1 MEQENKFELIV
12 SIVNR
17 GHSDNVVAGA
27 REAGARGGTIF
38 YGRGT
43 GNSEKDSI
51 MGVSIEPEKEIVLTL
66 TKKEDSFNNKMF
78 WYMVIATVPGAVL
91 GFLLDDVVKN
101 VFREKIWLISEPNSK
116 QDAIQKW
123 FGLFFIRVKSSS
135 VTTWSVAPI
144 L

>member
-27 REAGARGGTIF
+27 RDAGARGGTIF

-66 TKKEDSFNNKMF
+66 TKKEDKSKIMKAICEKSNMEH
-78 WYMVIATVPGAVL
+78 PGAGICFSLPVSQVR
-91 GFLLDDVVKN
+91 GISSFKQEEAKE
-101 VFREKIWLISEPNSK
+101 EKKE
-116 QDAIQKW
+116 D
-123 FGLFFIRVKSSS
+123 
-135 VTTWSVAPI
+135 
-144 L
+144 

>member
-27 REAGARGGTIF
+27 RDAGARGGTIF

-66 TKKEDSFNNKMF
+66 TKKEDKQKIMKAICEKSNMEH
-78 WYMVIATVPGAVL
+78 PGAGICFSLPVSQVRGINSL
-91 GFLLDDVVKN
+91 KTE
-101 VFREKIWLISEPNSK
+101 EK
-116 QDAIQKW
+116 QKEE
-123 FGLFFIRVKSSS
+123 KKED
-135 VTTWSVAPI
+135 
-144 L
+144 

>member
-66 TKKEDSFNNKMF
+66 TKVEDKSKIMTAICEKSNMEH
-78 WYMVIATVPGAVL
+78 PGAGICFSLPVSQVR
-91 GFLLDDVVKN
+91 GISSFKN
-101 VFREKIWLISEPNSK
+101 NEEE
-116 QDAIQKW
+116 QKEN
-123 FGLFFIRVKSSS
+123 K
-135 VTTWSVAPI
+135 TEE
-144 L
+144 